1 MLTSNDAVQAIQ
13 CETNVINS
21 TISDISSFPIAV
33 RSFRK
38 AEIHSKYQSVK
49 NEQQPLSIM

>member
-38 AEIHSKYQSVK
+38 AGIHSNYQSVK